1 MGNSFPTVSSYG
13 LSLMSS
19 GRQCSRVQSYKGN
32 GSINLVLS
40 LGTHLTLITSMTDL
54 SSNKFTL
61 GARLLP
67 VTITGRS
74 MIQCIKHM
82 PSEIK
87 RYTETCLHAF
97 STLTKKYS
105 FS

>member
-1 MGNSFPTVSSYG
+1 MSSYG

-19 GRQCSRVQSYKGN
+19 GRECSRIQSYKGN

-40 LGTHLTLITSMTDL
+40 LGTHLTLITSMRDL

-61 GARLLP
+61 GVRLHP
-67 VTITGRS
+67 VTIGGRS
-74 MIQCIKHM
+74 MIQCITRM

-87 RYTETCLHAF
+87 RHTETCLHAF